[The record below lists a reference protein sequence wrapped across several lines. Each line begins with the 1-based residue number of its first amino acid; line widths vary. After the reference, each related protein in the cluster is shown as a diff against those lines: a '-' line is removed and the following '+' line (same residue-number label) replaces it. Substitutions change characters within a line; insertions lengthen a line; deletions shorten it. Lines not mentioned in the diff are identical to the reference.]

1 MEYAMSFIDWKE
13 MKRPNGFLLLEMIT
27 ALLIISIA
35 TASCIPLI
43 VQMAQN
49 IRRGEV
55 WEELSRQKN
64 VVEETIYGTLRFS
77 HDITVKA
84 DEIRCRDI
92 QNNSTGFIVKGSR
105 IYRLLSDGSEQPLT
119 GSSSAGMSASIRIR
133 PYGNMPYFSR
143 KGDTIYVSFLV
154 YDAIRHVKRPCLI
167 AVASIAERT
176 VE

>member
-1 MEYAMSFIDWKE
+1 MNFIDWKE
-13 MKRPNGFLLLEMIT
+13 MKRPNGFFLLEMLT
-27 ALLIISIA
+27 ALLLISVV

-55 WEELSRQKN
+55 WEELSRQEN

-84 DEIRCRDI
+84 NEVRCRDI
-92 QNNSTGFIVKGSR
+92 QNNYTGFVVKGSR
-105 IYRLLSDGSEQPLT
+105 IYRLMSDGSEQPLT

-133 PYGNMPYFSR
+133 PHFNMPYFSQ
-143 KGDTIYVSFLV
+143 KVGTIYVSFLV
-154 YDAIRHVKRPCLI
+154 YDAIRHAERPCLI
-167 AVASIAERT
+167 TVTSITERT
-176 VE
+176 EE